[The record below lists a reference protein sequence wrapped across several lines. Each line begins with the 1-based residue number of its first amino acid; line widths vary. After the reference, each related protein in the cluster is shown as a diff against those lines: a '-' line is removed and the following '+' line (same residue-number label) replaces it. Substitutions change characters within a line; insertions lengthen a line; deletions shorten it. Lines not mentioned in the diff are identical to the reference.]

1 MWCPSCR
8 PRDSY
13 KLKASYAI
21 SSCVGERRR
30 PVYFPIPRSPVAYA
44 VAISASFFMT
54 LFLLGHHCDAC
65 GLRVRTRNLCCGLSE
80 PGFETRLTEPCVIA
94 RNQCSLADFRSR
106 VTRVWISDDFARI
119 FEQGQAPPYQFI
131 QAKLFR
137 ASNFD
142 SAIYRR
148 AYRDPSYGTRDVV
161 GSHRLEKHM
170 WQMHLFAV
178 ERNVG
183 KALEEL
189 EELRR
194 MHDGVGD

>member
-1 MWCPSCR
+1 
-8 PRDSY
+8 
-13 KLKASYAI
+13 
-21 SSCVGERRR
+21 
-30 PVYFPIPRSPVAYA
+30 
-44 VAISASFFMT
+44 MT

-148 AYRDPSYGTRDVV
+148 AYRDPSYRTRDIV
-161 GSHRLEKHM
+161 GSHRLGKHT
-170 WQMHLFAV
+170 WQKHPFAV
-178 ERNVG
+178 GRKIGQGPEG
-183 KALEEL
+183 IEEP
-189 EELRR
+189 RR
-194 MHDGVGD
+194 MHEWGGG